1 VLCGATEQGEVCDIL
16 WRQTTTFGL
25 RISPVTK
32 KMLGRDITKIKTKYG
47 KVSMKNGYLLGKK
60 IKSKPEY
67 EDCRRLAKEKG
78 VSVKEIYNSILPED
92 A

>member
-1 VLCGATEQGEVCDIL
+1 MCEIL

-25 RISPVTK
+25 RISKVVK
-32 KMLGRDITKIKTKYG
+32 KMLARDVTKRKTKYG
-47 KVSMKNGYLLGKK
+47 KVSIKNGYLHGKI

-78 VSVKEIYNSILPED
+78 ITVKEIYDNILFHF
-92 A
+92 